1 MVTTGA
7 RTGLQQQEQR
17 QRNPSHKLQQ
27 QQQQQQQP
35 AETAGKTATTGK
47 RKGSTKS
54 FSSIYRGKS
63 VHAAAGGSK

>member
-17 QRNPSHKLQQ
+17 QRNPSLKLQ